1 MMTFLR
7 FRVVRGQATLCSA
20 VIAISGS
27 TDNNLGFR
35 IEAKTPRRA

>member
-1 MMTFLR
+1 MMTLLR
-7 FRVVRGQATLCSA
+7 FRRVTGQAMICSA

-35 IEAKTPRRA
+35 IEAKAPHRA